1 MTLEE
6 IRARMAPRRAGFQ
19 DVTGEYAVLVP
30 LVESPAGLQ
39 VLFEVRSATLRRQPG
54 EVCFPGGRMEPGEEP
69 TACALRE
76 TWEELGI
83 PPEGV
88 EVLAP
93 LDKVLHQSGF
103 LMHPVLGRIDPA
115 WLARVRPQE
124 AEVAETFL
132 APLSYFLEEKP
143 LCPSFPLVPQV
154 GEDFPYAQ
162 IGFPQGYDWKGAR
175 VEVPIYTWEGR
186 AIWGIT
192 GRVMK
197 HLAEVLCGRA

>member
-115 WLARVRPQE
+115 WLVRVRPQE

>member
-54 EVCFPGGRMEPGEEP
+54 EVCFPGGRMEQGEEP

-103 LMHPVLGRIDPA
+103 LMHPILGRIDPA
-115 WLARVRPQE
+115 WLARLRSQA

-132 APLSYFLEEKP
+132 VPLSYFLEEEP

-197 HLAEVLCGRA
+197 HLAEVLRGRA

>member
-39 VLFEVRSATLRRQPG
+39 GLFEVRSATLRRQPG

-175 VEVPIYTWEGR
+175 VEVPIYAWEGR

-197 HLAEVLCGRA
+197 HLAEGLCGRA

>member
-143 LCPSFPLVPQV
+143 LCHSFPLVPQV

-162 IGFPQGYDWKGAR
+162 IGFSQGYDWKGAR

-197 HLAEVLCGRA
+197 HLAEVLRGRA

>member
-54 EVCFPGGRMEPGEEP
+54 EVCFPGGRMEQGEEP

-93 LDKVLHQSGF
+93 LDRVLHQSGF

>member
-1 MTLEE
+1 MPLEE

-154 GEDFPYAQ
+154 GADFPYAQ

>member
-1 MTLEE
+1 MDLEKLK
-6 IRARMAPRRAGFQ
+6 RSLLGRTPGLMDA
-19 DVTGEYAVLVP
+19 TGQYSVLVP
-30 LVESPAGLQ
+30 LVEREGGLS
-39 VLFEVRSATLRRQPG
+39 LLYEVRAGSLRRQPG
-54 EVCFPGGRMEPGEEP
+54 EVCFPGGRLEGAESPEE
-69 TACALRE
+69 CALRE

-83 PPEGV
+83 PVEGI

-103 LMHPVLGRIDPA
+103 LMHPILGRIDPA
-115 WLARVRPQE
+115 WLARLRSQA

-132 APLSYFLEEKP
+132 VPLSYFLEEEP
-143 LCPSFPLVPQV
+143 LCPSYPLVPQV

-197 HLAEVLCGRA
+197 HLAEVLRGRA

>member
-54 EVCFPGGRMEPGEEP
+54 EVCFPGGRMEQGEEP

-93 LDKVLHQSGF
+93 LDRVLHQSGF

-115 WLARVRPQE
+115 WLARVRPRE

>member
-132 APLSYFLEEKP
+132 ASLSYFLEEKP